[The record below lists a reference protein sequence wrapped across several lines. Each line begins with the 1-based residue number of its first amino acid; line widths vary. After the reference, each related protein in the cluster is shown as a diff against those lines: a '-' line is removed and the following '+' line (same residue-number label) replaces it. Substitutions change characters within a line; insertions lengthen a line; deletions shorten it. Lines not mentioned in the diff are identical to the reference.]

1 MDQQPAVPKEKLD
14 AMERVRRTELLISNL
29 LRAGVLLS
37 LFLVVAGTAV
47 TFGHHPGYLTSGD
60 QLDGLLNGS
69 GGYPTSLGGI
79 AGGLASFQ
87 GRAIVMLGLLVL
99 IATPVVRVA
108 VSIVAFMQLGDR
120 AFAAITTVVLVL
132 LLVALVLGKAGG

>member
-60 QLDGLLNGS
+60 QMDGLLNGS
-69 GGYPTSLGGI
+69 GGYPTSLGDI

-108 VSIVAFMQLGDR
+108 VSIVAFVQLGDR

>member
-14 AMERVRRTELLISNL
+14 AMERVRRTELMISNL

-69 GGYPTSLGGI
+69 GGYPTSLGDI

>member
-69 GGYPTSLGGI
+69 GGYPTSLGDI

-108 VSIVAFMQLGDR
+108 VSIVAFVQLGDR